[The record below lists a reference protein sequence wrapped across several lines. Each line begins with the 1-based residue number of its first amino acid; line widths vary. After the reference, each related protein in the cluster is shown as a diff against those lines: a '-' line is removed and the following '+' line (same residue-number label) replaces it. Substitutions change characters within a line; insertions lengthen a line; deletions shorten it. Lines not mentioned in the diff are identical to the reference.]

1 MILASIMHLFICLKA
16 FCRICLFPR
25 NEDCLLSR
33 IMKENVVIYNCQFRI
48 LTVPFYY
55 KWVCIK
61 KGSEKKAAFKDFLKE
76 RRICLQVKFM
86 WFRLQNMLEHVSS
99 LTDCNLNM
107 YAIYWMQSVN
117 ITVFFSMII
126 VLCLYIYI

>member
-1 MILASIMHLFICLKA
+1 MGLH
-16 FCRICLFPR
+16 
-25 NEDCLLSR
+25 
-33 IMKENVVIYNCQFRI
+33 
-48 LTVPFYY
+48 
-55 KWVCIK
+55 K

-126 VLCLYIYI
+126 VLCLYIYISKYINIPTCLCMPAYVDVLCMHFLLF